1 MESLLQSDN
10 LAIIVLAL
18 WVVDLKLTVKY
29 YRDKTTAQWGLLD
42 KVLTSL
48 HAIEKVVGE

>member
-1 MESLLQSDN
+1 METLLQSDN
-10 LAIIVLAL
+10 LTIIVLAL

-29 YRDKTTAQWGLLD
+29 YREKTTTQWSLLD

-48 HAIEKVVGE
+48 HAIEKVIGD